1 MYRAPPLLSGAF
13 AKNMT
18 ENFRPLNDEDINQLD
33 DLLATSS
40 CGDDTFDVSML
51 DGFLSAIALLNPPLQ
66 DDSEW
71 YPYIFN
77 EEGTPCE
84 VDEPETVK
92 RLVTQ
97 RLQEIRAF
105 QAQRHFYNP
114 IVFPLEDE
122 EGKQVTGPDG
132 LAALEPW
139 AMGFYNALAQY
150 SDRVNVTE
158 AIEAQLCRIHRFLE
172 LDEEDPD
179 YQQNLAIRRAVEK
192 EHPVHS
198 LEEGMLEMMQGVI
211 EIAKLN
217 LPNKPVS
224 RATPK
229 VGRNDPCPCGSG
241 KKYKNCCGKNA

>member
-1 MYRAPPLLSGAF
+1 MS
-13 AKNMT
+13 
-18 ENFRPLNDEDINQLD
+18 ENFRPLTDEDINQLD

-66 DDSEW
+66 DESEW

-92 RLVTQ
+92 RLVCQ

-105 QAQRHFYNP
+105 QAQRQFYNP
-114 IVFPLEDE
+114 IIFPLEDE
-122 EGKQVTGPDG
+122 EGNQVTGVDG

-150 SDRVNVTE
+150 SDRVDVTE

-172 LDEEDPD
+172 LDQEYPD
-179 YQQNLAIRRAVEK
+179 YEQNLAIRQAVEK

-229 VGRNDPCPCGSG
+229 IGRNDPCPCGSG

>member
-1 MYRAPPLLSGAF
+1 MS
-13 AKNMT
+13 
-18 ENFRPLNDEDINQLD
+18 ENFHPLTDEEINQLD
-33 DLLATSS
+33 ELLATSS
-40 CGDDTFDVSML
+40 CGEDTFDVSML
-51 DGFLSAIALLNPPLQ
+51 DGYLSAIALLNPELK
-66 DDSEW
+66 DESEW

-77 EEGTPCE
+77 EEGSPCE
-84 VDEPETVK
+84 IDEPETVK
-92 RLVTQ
+92 RLVNH

-105 QAQRHFYNP
+105 QAQREFYNP
-114 IVFPLEDE
+114 IIFPLEDE
-122 EGKQVTGPDG
+122 QGNQVTGADG

-150 SDRVNVTE
+150 SDRVEVTD

-179 YQQNLAIRRAVEK
+179 YAQNLAIRRALE
-192 EHPVHS
+192 EQHPVRT
-198 LEEGMLEMMQGVI
+198 LEEGMIEMMQGVI

-217 LPNKPVS
+217 RPNKPIS

>member
-1 MYRAPPLLSGAF
+1 MTDHFHPL
-13 AKNMT
+13 T
-18 ENFRPLNDEDINQLD
+18 DEDINQLD

-40 CGDDTFDVSML
+40 CADDTFDVSML

-66 DDSEW
+66 DESEW

-92 RLVTQ
+92 RLVCQ

-105 QAQRHFYNP
+105 QAQRQFYNP
-114 IVFPLEDE
+114 IIFPLEDE
-122 EGKQVTGPDG
+122 DGNQVTGVDG

-150 SDRVNVTE
+150 SDRVDVTE
-158 AIEAQLCRIHRFLE
+158 AIEAQLCRVHRFLE
-172 LDEEDPD
+172 LDQEDPD
-179 YQQNLAIRRAVEK
+179 YEQNLAIRQAVEK

-229 VGRNDPCPCGSG
+229 IGRNDPCPCGSG

>member
-1 MYRAPPLLSGAF
+1 MRRFLMG
-13 AKNMT
+13 KTMT
-18 ENFRPLNDEDINQLD
+18 ENFRPLTDEDINRLD
-33 DLLATSS
+33 ELLATSS
-40 CGDDTFDVSML
+40 SGEDTFDVSML
-51 DGFLSAIALLNPPLQ
+51 DGFLSAIALLNPPLKEEA
-66 DDSEW
+66 EW

-77 EEGTPCE
+77 EEGTDCE

-105 QAQRHFYNP
+105 QAQRQFYNP
-114 IVFPLEDE
+114 IIFPLEDE
-122 EGKQVTGPDG
+122 NGEPVTGADG
-132 LAALEPW
+132 IAALEPW

-150 SDRVNVTE
+150 SDRVDVTE

-172 LDEEDPD
+172 LDESDPD
-179 YQQNLAIRRAVEK
+179 YEQNMAIRAAVEK
-192 EHPVHS
+192 EHPVRN
-198 LEEGMLEMMQGVI
+198 LEEGMLEMMKGVI
-211 EIAKLN
+211 EIARLN

-224 RATPK
+224 RTTPK

>member
-1 MYRAPPLLSGAF
+1 
-13 AKNMT
+13 MT

-132 LAALEPW
+132 SSVHAAIAITDSTGTIIYLNCNDIPINFYLVRDDIKSKFSQYPKTLFWLGCCALKTYIENPDAEPP
-139 AMGFYNALAQY
+139 A
-150 SDRVNVTE
+150 
-158 AIEAQLCRIHRFLE
+158 
-172 LDEEDPD
+172 
-179 YQQNLAIRRAVEK
+179 
-192 EHPVHS
+192 
-198 LEEGMLEMMQGVI
+198 
-211 EIAKLN
+211 
-217 LPNKPVS
+217 
-224 RATPK
+224 
-229 VGRNDPCPCGSG
+229 
-241 KKYKNCCGKNA
+241 